1 MLTVSLSLLLAIT
14 PAVAHTQTGSTLVVW
29 DEQSRIHA
37 NELLVAPES
46 PNAQST
52 PDVAALD
59 DFFYVVWRE
68 GFRAYG
74 RVVFDGRTL
83 GPITDLGDAYQPPSV
98 AADIDGFVVVL
109 QQTQKI
115 DVVHVSPIGNVMKRE
130 PMNVS
135 YIPPPPGPAIACDGP
150 NCAMVWLESIAPN
163 GCSSHV
169 CNVIAEVR
177 AKRLGSNP
185 IDVASVSA
193 GVNHLAIAVKPNG
206 DFAVIWSDG
215 TNTNFALVDGDR
227 VVRSNAS
234 LRGAKPAIGW
244 DGMSYIA
251 ARNVDGDLIGTRI
264 GSEWEISDFTIS
276 AAPGVERDADVSM
289 PFVVY
294 EREGMVIL
302 RDLSTRPRERAERFR

>member
-46 PNAQST
+46 ANAQST

-83 GPITDLGDAYQPPSV
+83 GAIADLGDAYQPPSV
-98 AADIDGFVVVL
+98 AADIDGFVVLL
-109 QQTQKI
+109 QQAQKI
-115 DVVHVSPIGNVMKRE
+115 DVVHISPIGNVMKRE
-130 PMNVS
+130 PMTMS
-135 YIPPPPGPAIACDGP
+135 HIPPPPGPAIACDGP

-163 GCSSHV
+163 GCSSHS
-169 CNVIAEVR
+169 CSVIAEVR

-215 TNTNFALVDGDR
+215 TNTSFALVEGDR

-244 DGMSYIA
+244 DGVAYIA
-251 ARNVDGDLIGTRI
+251 ARNVDGDLIGSRI
-264 GSEWEISDFTIS
+264 GSEWEVSDFTIS
-276 AAPGVERDADVSM
+276 ASPGVERDADVSM

-294 EREGMVIL
+294 EREGMVII